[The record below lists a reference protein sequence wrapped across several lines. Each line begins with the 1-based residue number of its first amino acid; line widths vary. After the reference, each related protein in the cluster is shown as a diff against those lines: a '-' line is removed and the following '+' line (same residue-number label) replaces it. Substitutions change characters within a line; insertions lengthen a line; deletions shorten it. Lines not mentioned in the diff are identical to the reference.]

1 MNFANSVITG
11 IWRRA
16 RELSMMQA
24 VGLTDKQMISMLALE
39 GVIQGVATIVF
50 SILTWAVIGKFVIKG
65 LAGEIWF
72 FSYHFSIMPILIC
85 LPFVLGIAVVIPLVT
100 CQNMKK
106 KSIIERMRIE

>member
-1 MNFANSVITG
+1 
-11 IWRRA
+11 
-16 RELSMMQA
+16 MMQA
-24 VGLTDKQMISMLALE
+24 VGLTDKQMMSMLALE